1 MANNVNAFV
10 PEYYSQKLLRES
22 KEMTD
27 FKNNMTNN
35 DWEGEIKSAG
45 DTVHI
50 STPDLSSITIGEGV
64 VPDTS
69 NVYPKQLTLTI
80 DKSKSFQFKFNDIE
94 QAQSQFNMMDGYM
107 SSANELMMI
116 EVNKELE
123 EAVLKDAEIPQIGYG
138 SGAAASVSGSNALTF
153 NAATV
158 NTVFNRLKR
167 TLQENKALSPS
178 GFYTFKGN
186 KEQSLQLA
194 PVVTISPALFEEL
207 VNSTVLTHPTVQGDD
222 ILYKGVVGQIA
233 GMKIF
238 VDTLLSNISA
248 NDGTKYYV
256 ANEDARQYVVIAG
269 TKMGITFAEQ
279 YNKVEK
285 LRDPQTFADIG
296 RALYLYGYK
305 VTNPKSLVKG
315 TIKYSA

>member
-1 MANNVNAFV
+1 MPNNVNAFI
-10 PEYYSQKLLRES
+10 PEYYSQKLLKES

-50 STPDLSSITIGEGV
+50 VTPDLTNIVIGEGV
-64 VPDTS
+64 VPETND
-69 NVYPKQLTLTI
+69 VYPKSLTLTI

-94 QAQSQFNMMDGYM
+94 QAQSQFNMLEGYM
-107 SSANELMMI
+107 SASNERMMI

-123 EAVLKDAEIPQIGYG
+123 LAVLDEAQVPAVGNA
-138 SGAAASVSGSNALTF
+138 GAPFEATSATIVSF
-153 NAATV
+153 
-158 NTVFNRLKR
+158 FNRLKK
-167 TLQENKALSPS
+167 TLMANKALSPA

-186 KEQSLQLA
+186 KEQALQLA
-194 PVVTISPALFEEL
+194 PIVTIGTGLFEEL
-207 VNSTVLTHPTVQGDD
+207 VNSTQLTHPTVQGDD

-238 VDTLLSNISA
+238 VDTLLDTITNEA
-248 NDGTKYYV
+248 GTFVADEAERSYV
-256 ANEDARQYVVIAG
+256 AIAG

-296 RALYLYGYK
+296 RALYLYGFK
-305 VTNPKSLVKG
+305 ITNPKSLVKG
-315 TIKYSA
+315 QVKVA

>member
-1 MANNVNAFV
+1 MANNINAFV
-10 PEYYSQKLLRES
+10 PEFYSQKLLKES

-27 FKNNMTNN
+27 FKNNMTNS

-50 STPDLSSITIGEGV
+50 STPDLSNIVIGEGV
-64 VPDTS
+64 VPDTTS
-69 NVYPKQLTLTI
+69 VYPKSITLTI

-94 QAQSQFNMMDGYM
+94 QAQSQFNMMEGYM
-107 SSANELMMI
+107 SAANELMMI

-123 EAVLKDAEIPQIGYG
+123 EAVLADAYVPQIGYG
-138 SGAAASVSGSNALTF
+138 VSDDTDSAAYTF
-153 NAATV
+153 NASTINQA
-158 NTVFNRLKR
+158 FNRLKR
-167 TLQENKALSPS
+167 TLQDNKALSPA

-186 KEQSLQLA
+186 KEQALQLA
-194 PVVTISPALFEEL
+194 PIVTISPALFEEL

-233 GMKIF
+233 GMKVF
-238 VDTLLSNISA
+238 VDTILSTISG

-256 ANEDARQYVVIAG
+256 ADEANRQYVVIAG

-305 VTNPKSLVKG
+305 ITNPKSLVKG
-315 TIKYSA
+315 VLKFSS

>member
-10 PEYYSQKLLRES
+10 PEFYSQKLLKES

-27 FKNNMTNN
+27 FKNNMTNS

-50 STPDLSSITIGEGV
+50 CTPDASNIVIGEGV
-64 VPDTS
+64 VPEVND
-69 NVYPKQLTLTI
+69 VYPKSMTLTI
-80 DKSKSFQFKFNDIE
+80 DKTKSFQFKFNDIE
-94 QAQSQFNMMDGYM
+94 QAQSQFNMMEGYM
-107 SSANELMMI
+107 SIANERMMI

-123 EAVLKDAEIPQIGYG
+123 LEVLNNAEVPNVG
-138 SGAAASVSGSNALTF
+138 T
-153 NAATV
+153 NAAGFQATSATI
-158 NTVFNRLKR
+158 NTFFNRLKK
-167 TLQENKALSPS
+167 TLMANKALSPA

-186 KEQSLQLA
+186 KEQALQLNA
-194 PVVTISPALFEEL
+194 VVTIGTGLFEQL
-207 VNSTVLTHPTVQGDD
+207 VNSTQLTHPTVQGDD

-233 GMKIF
+233 GMQIF
-238 VDTLLSNISA
+238 VDTLLDGIKQTECA
-248 NDGTKYYV
+248 NHYADEAGKKFI
-256 ANEDARQYVVIAG
+256 AIAG

-285 LRDPQTFADIG
+285 LRDPQTFGDIG

-305 VTNPKSLVKG
+305 ITNPKSLVKG
-315 TIKYSA
+315 TVVVGA

>member
-10 PEYYSQKLLRES
+10 PEFYSQKLLKES

-27 FKNNMTNN
+27 FKNNMTNS

-50 STPDLSSITIGEGV
+50 CTPDASNIVIGEGV
-64 VPDTS
+64 VPEVND
-69 NVYPKQLTLTI
+69 VYPETMTLTI
-80 DKSKSFQFKFNDIE
+80 DKTKSFQFKFNDIE
-94 QAQSQFNMMDGYM
+94 QAQSQFNMMEGYM
-107 SSANELMMI
+107 SIANERMMI

-123 EAVLKDAEIPQIGYG
+123 LEVLNNAEVPNVG
-138 SGAAASVSGSNALTF
+138 T
-153 NAATV
+153 NAAGFQATSATI
-158 NTVFNRLKR
+158 NTFFNRLKK
-167 TLQENKALSPS
+167 TLMANKALSPA

-186 KEQSLQLA
+186 KEQALQLNA
-194 PVVTISPALFEEL
+194 VVTIGTGLFEQL
-207 VNSTVLTHPTVQGDD
+207 VNSTQLTHPTVQGDD

-233 GMKIF
+233 GMQIF
-238 VDTLLSNISA
+238 VDTLLDGIKQTECA
-248 NDGTKYYV
+248 NHYADEAGKKFI
-256 ANEDARQYVVIAG
+256 AIAG

-305 VTNPKSLVKG
+305 ITNPKSLVKG
-315 TIKYSA
+315 TVVVGA

>member
-10 PEYYSQKLLRES
+10 PEFYSKKLLKES

-27 FKNNMTNN
+27 FKNNYTNS

-50 STPDLSSITIGEGV
+50 STPDLSMITIGEGI

-69 NVYPKQLTLTI
+69 NVYPKQITMTI

-107 SSANELMMI
+107 SAANEKMMI

-123 EAVLKDAEIPQIGYG
+123 LAVLNDDKVPE
-138 SGAAASVSGSNALTF
+138 VKF
-153 NAATV
+153 NGTGKSI
-158 NTVFNRLKR
+158 NQFFNRIRR
-167 TLQENKALSPS
+167 TLMENKALSPA

-186 KEQSLQLA
+186 QEQSLQLT
-194 PVVTISPALFEEL
+194 PIVTIGNALFEQL
-207 VNSTVLTHPTVQGDD
+207 VNSDVLTHPTVQGDD
-222 ILYKGVVGQIA
+222 ILYKGIVGQIS

-238 VDTLLSNISA
+238 VDTLLDNVNPNEVPEGYA
-248 NDGTKYYV
+248 DPVGAEDETKFI
-256 ANEDARQYVVIAG
+256 AIAG

-305 VTNPKSLVKG
+305 ITNPKSLVRAVLDLG
-315 TIKYSA
+315 E

>member
-1 MANNVNAFV
+1 MANNVSAFV
-10 PEYYSQKLLRES
+10 PEFYSKKLLKES

-27 FKNNMTNN
+27 FKNNMCNN

-45 DTVHI
+45 DTVRI
-50 STPDLSSITIGEGV
+50 STPDLSMITIGEGI

-123 EAVLKDAEIPQIGYG
+123 EAVLEDGEVPTVGYG
-138 SGAAASVSGSNALTF
+138 ATGDPDSASF
-153 NAATV
+153 NVTSATI
-158 NTVFNRLKR
+158 NTAFNRIKK
-167 TLQENKALSPS
+167 TLQANKALSAS

-186 KEQSLQLA
+186 QEQALQLV
-194 PVVTISPALFEEL
+194 PVITISPGLFEEL

-238 VDTLLSNISA
+238 VDTLLETIDA
-248 NDGTKYYV
+248 HAGAKYYTADE
-256 ANEDARQYVVIAG
+256 ANRVYVFIAG

-285 LRDPQTFADIG
+285 LRDPQSFADIG

-305 VTNPKSLVKG
+305 ITNPKSLVKG
-315 TIKYSA
+315 VIKVTAS

>member
-10 PEYYSQKLLRES
+10 PEFYSQKLLKES

-27 FKNNMTNN
+27 FKNNMTNS

-50 STPDLSSITIGEGV
+50 CTPDASNIVIGEGV
-64 VPDTS
+64 VPEVND
-69 NVYPKQLTLTI
+69 VYPKSMTLTI
-80 DKSKSFQFKFNDIE
+80 DKTKSFQFKFNDIE
-94 QAQSQFNMMDGYM
+94 QAQSQFNMMEGYM
-107 SSANELMMI
+107 SIANERMMI

-123 EAVLKDAEIPQIGYG
+123 LEVLNNAEVPNVG
-138 SGAAASVSGSNALTF
+138 T
-153 NAATV
+153 NAAGFQATSATI
-158 NTVFNRLKR
+158 NTFFNRLKK
-167 TLQENKALSPS
+167 TLMANKALSPA

-186 KEQSLQLA
+186 KEQALQLNA
-194 PVVTISPALFEEL
+194 VVTIGTGLFEQL
-207 VNSTVLTHPTVQGDD
+207 VNSTQLTHPTVQGDD

-233 GMKIF
+233 GMQIF
-238 VDTLLSNISA
+238 VDTLLDSIKQTECA
-248 NDGTKYYV
+248 NHYADEAGKKFI
-256 ANEDARQYVVIAG
+256 AIAG

-305 VTNPKSLVKG
+305 ITNPKSLVKG
-315 TIKYSA
+315 TVVVGA

>member
-1 MANNVNAFV
+1 MANNINIFV
-10 PEYYSQKLLRES
+10 PEIYSQKLLKES

-27 FKNNMTNN
+27 FKNNMTNS

-50 STPDLSSITIGEGV
+50 CTPDLSNIKIGEGV
-64 VPDTS
+64 VPDT
-69 NVYPKQLTLTI
+69 VDVFPKSLTLTI

-94 QAQSQFNMMDGYM
+94 QAQSQFNMMEGYM

-116 EVNKELE
+116 EVNRELE
-123 EAVLKDAEIPQIGYG
+123 VAVLNDADVPNVGTTA
-138 SGAAASVSGSNALTF
+138 SPFAATSATI
-153 NAATV
+153 NAA
-158 NTVFNRLKR
+158 FNRIKR
-167 TLQENKALSPS
+167 VLQENKALSPA

-186 KEQSLQLA
+186 KEQALQLA
-194 PVVTISPALFEEL
+194 PIVTISPALFEEL
-207 VNSTVLTHPTVQGDD
+207 VNSTVLTHPTAQGDD

-238 VDTLLSNISA
+238 VDTLLSGITSA
-248 NDGTKYYV
+248 DDATYYADEANKKYV
-256 ANEDARQYVVIAG
+256 AIAG

-305 VTNPKSLVKG
+305 ITNPKSLVKAVIG
-315 TIKYSA
+315 LS

>member
-10 PEYYSQKLLRES
+10 PEFYSQKLLKES

-27 FKNNMTNN
+27 FKNNMTNS
-35 DWEGEIKSAG
+35 DWEGEMKSAG

-50 STPDLSSITIGEGV
+50 CTPDASNIVIGEGV
-64 VPDTS
+64 VPEVND
-69 NVYPKQLTLTI
+69 VYPKSMTLTI
-80 DKSKSFQFKFNDIE
+80 DKTKSFQFKFNDIE
-94 QAQSQFNMMDGYM
+94 QAQSQFNMMEGYM
-107 SSANELMMI
+107 SIANERMMI

-123 EAVLKDAEIPQIGYG
+123 LEVLNNAEVPNVG
-138 SGAAASVSGSNALTF
+138 T
-153 NAATV
+153 NAAGFQATSATI
-158 NTVFNRLKR
+158 NTFFNRLKK
-167 TLQENKALSPS
+167 TLMANKALSPA

-186 KEQSLQLA
+186 KEQALQLNA
-194 PVVTISPALFEEL
+194 VVTIGTGLFEQL
-207 VNSTVLTHPTVQGDD
+207 VNSTQLTHPTVQGDD

-233 GMKIF
+233 GMQIF
-238 VDTLLSNISA
+238 VDTLLDGIKQTECA
-248 NDGTKYYV
+248 NHYADEAGKKFI
-256 ANEDARQYVVIAG
+256 AIAG

-305 VTNPKSLVKG
+305 ITNPKSLVKG
-315 TIKYSA
+315 TVVVGA

>member
-10 PEYYSQKLLRES
+10 PEFYSQKLLKES

-27 FKNNMTNN
+27 FKNNMTNS

-50 STPDLSSITIGEGV
+50 CTPDASNIVIGEGV
-64 VPDTS
+64 VPEVND
-69 NVYPKQLTLTI
+69 VYPKSMTLTI
-80 DKSKSFQFKFNDIE
+80 DKTKSFQFKFNDIE
-94 QAQSQFNMMDGYM
+94 QAQSQFNMMEGYM
-107 SSANELMMI
+107 SIANERMMV

-123 EAVLKDAEIPQIGYG
+123 LEVLNNAEVPNVG
-138 SGAAASVSGSNALTF
+138 T
-153 NAATV
+153 NAAGFQATSATI
-158 NTVFNRLKR
+158 NTFFNRLKK
-167 TLQENKALSPS
+167 TLMANKALSPA

-186 KEQSLQLA
+186 KEQALQLNA
-194 PVVTISPALFEEL
+194 VVTIGTGLFEQL
-207 VNSTVLTHPTVQGDD
+207 VNSTQLTHPTVQGDD

-233 GMKIF
+233 GMQIF
-238 VDTLLSNISA
+238 VDTLLDGIKQTECA
-248 NDGTKYYV
+248 NHYADEANKKFV
-256 ANEDARQYVVIAG
+256 AIAG

-305 VTNPKSLVKG
+305 ITNPKSLVKG
-315 TIKYSA
+315 TVVVGA

>member
-1 MANNVNAFV
+1 MPNNVNAFI
-10 PEYYSQKLLRES
+10 PEYYSQKLLKES

-50 STPDLSSITIGEGV
+50 VTPDLTNIVIGEGV
-64 VPDTS
+64 VPETND
-69 NVYPKQLTLTI
+69 VYPKSLTLTI

-94 QAQSQFNMMDGYM
+94 QAQSQFNMLEGYM
-107 SSANELMMI
+107 SASNERMMV

-123 EAVLKDAEIPQIGYG
+123 LAVLDEAQVPAVGNA
-138 SGAAASVSGSNALTF
+138 GAPFEATSATIVSF
-153 NAATV
+153 
-158 NTVFNRLKR
+158 FNRLKK
-167 TLQENKALSPS
+167 TLMANKALSPA

-186 KEQSLQLA
+186 KEQALQLA
-194 PVVTISPALFEEL
+194 PIVTIGTGLFEEL
-207 VNSTVLTHPTVQGDD
+207 VNSTQLTHPTVQGDD

-238 VDTLLSNISA
+238 VDTLLDTITNEAGTFSA
-248 NDGTKYYV
+248 DEAQRSYV
-256 ANEDARQYVVIAG
+256 AIAG

-296 RALYLYGYK
+296 RALYLYGFK
-305 VTNPKSLVKG
+305 ITNPKSLVKG
-315 TIKYSA
+315 QVKVA

>member
-10 PEYYSQKLLRES
+10 PEFYSQKLLKES

-27 FKNNMTNN
+27 FKNNMTNS
-35 DWEGEIKSAG
+35 DWEGQIKSAG

-50 STPDLSSITIGEGV
+50 CTPDASNIVIGEGV
-64 VPDTS
+64 VPEVND
-69 NVYPKQLTLTI
+69 VYPKSMTLPI
-80 DKSKSFQFKFNDIE
+80 DKTKSFQFKFNDIE
-94 QAQSQFNMMDGYM
+94 QAQSQFNMMEGYM
-107 SSANELMMI
+107 SIANERMMI

-123 EAVLKDAEIPQIGYG
+123 LEVLNNAEVPNVG
-138 SGAAASVSGSNALTF
+138 T
-153 NAATV
+153 NAAGFQATSATI
-158 NTVFNRLKR
+158 NTFFNRLKK
-167 TLQENKALSPS
+167 TLMANKALSPA

-186 KEQSLQLA
+186 KEQALQLNA
-194 PVVTISPALFEEL
+194 VVTIGTGLFEQL
-207 VNSTVLTHPTVQGDD
+207 VNSTQLTHPTVQGDD

-233 GMKIF
+233 GMQIF
-238 VDTLLSNISA
+238 VDTLLDGIKQTECA
-248 NDGTKYYV
+248 NHYADEAGKKFI
-256 ANEDARQYVVIAG
+256 AIAG

-305 VTNPKSLVKG
+305 ITNPKSLVKG
-315 TIKYSA
+315 TVVVGA

>member
-1 MANNVNAFV
+1 MPNNINAFV
-10 PEYYSQKLLRES
+10 PEFYSQKLLKES

-50 STPDLSSITIGEGV
+50 VTPDLSNIVIGQGV
-64 VPDTS
+64 VPVTN
-69 NVYPKQLTLTI
+69 NVYPKSLTLTI

-94 QAQSQFNMMDGYM
+94 QAQSQFNMLDGYM
-107 SSANELMMI
+107 SASNEQMMI

-123 EAVLKDAEIPQIGYG
+123 VAVLDD
-138 SGAAASVSGSNALTF
+138 ASVPKVGDATTPF
-153 NAATV
+153 AATSATIV
-158 NTVFNRLKR
+158 SFFNRLKK
-167 TLQENKALSPS
+167 TLMANKALSPA

-186 KEQSLQLA
+186 KEQALQLA
-194 PVVTISPALFEEL
+194 PIVTIGTGLFEEL
-207 VNSTVLTHPTVQGDD
+207 VNSTQLTHPTVQGDD

-238 VDTLLSNISA
+238 VDTLLDTITST
-248 NDGTKYYV
+248 DGTTFEADDANKSYV
-256 ANEDARQYVVIAG
+256 AIAG

-305 VTNPKSLVKG
+305 ITNPKSLVKG
-315 TIKYSA
+315 QVTVA

>member
-10 PEYYSQKLLRES
+10 PEFYSQKLLKES

-27 FKNNMTNN
+27 FKNNMTNS

-50 STPDLSSITIGEGV
+50 CTPDASNIVIGEGV
-64 VPDTS
+64 VPEVND
-69 NVYPKQLTLTI
+69 VYPKSMTLTI
-80 DKSKSFQFKFNDIE
+80 DKTKSFQFKFNDIE
-94 QAQSQFNMMDGYM
+94 QAQSQFNMMEGYM
-107 SSANELMMI
+107 SLANESMMI

-123 EAVLKDAEIPQIGYG
+123 LEVLNNAEVPNVG
-138 SGAAASVSGSNALTF
+138 T
-153 NAATV
+153 NAAGFKATSATI
-158 NTVFNRLKR
+158 NTFFNRLKK
-167 TLQENKALSPS
+167 TLMANKALSTA

-186 KEQSLQLA
+186 KEQALQLNA
-194 PVVTISPALFEEL
+194 VVTIGTGLFEQL
-207 VNSTVLTHPTVQGDD
+207 VNSTQLTHPTVQGDD

-233 GMKIF
+233 GMQIF
-238 VDTLLSNISA
+238 VDTLLDGIKQTECA
-248 NDGTKYYV
+248 NHYADEAAKKFI
-256 ANEDARQYVVIAG
+256 AIAG

-305 VTNPKSLVKG
+305 ITNPKSLVKG
-315 TIKYSA
+315 TVVIGA

>member
-10 PEYYSQKLLRES
+10 PEFYSQKLLRES

-27 FKNNMTNN
+27 FKNNMTNSE
-35 DWEGEIKSAG
+35 WEGEIKSAG

-50 STPDLSSITIGEGV
+50 TTPDLSMIVIGEGV

-69 NVYPKQLTLTI
+69 DVYPKQITLTI

-107 SSANELMMI
+107 SAANELMLV

-123 EAVLKDAEIPQIGYG
+123 LAVLNDANVPVVGNHSTPI
-138 SGAAASVSGSNALTF
+138 
-153 NAATV
+153 AATSA
-158 NTVFNRLKR
+158 TVTNFFNKIKR
-167 TLQENKALSPS
+167 TLMGNKALSPS

-186 KEQSLQLA
+186 KEQALQLA
-194 PVVTISPALFEEL
+194 PIVTIGAGLFEQL
-207 VNSTVLTHPTVQGDD
+207 VNSTVLTHPTAQGDD

-238 VDTLLSNISA
+238 VDTLLDGITSTEAATHYADEA
-248 NDGTKYYV
+248 NGYYI
-256 ANEDARQYVVIAG
+256 AIAG

-305 VTNPKSLVKG
+305 ITNPKSLVKACV
-315 TIKYSA
+315 KF

>member
-1 MANNVNAFV
+1 MANNVSAFV
-10 PEYYSQKLLRES
+10 PEFYSKKLLKES

-27 FKNNMTNN
+27 FKNNMCNN

-45 DTVHI
+45 DTVRI
-50 STPDLSSITIGEGV
+50 STPDLSMITIGEGI

-123 EAVLKDAEIPQIGYG
+123 EAVLADSEVTSIGTVAAPYTFG
-138 SGAAASVSGSNALTF
+138 ASGDIVKAF
-153 NAATV
+153 NKI
-158 NTVFNRLKR
+158 KR
-167 TLQENKALSPS
+167 KLQENKALSPS

-186 KEQSLQLA
+186 QEQALQLA

-207 VNSTVLTHPTVQGDD
+207 VNSDKLTHPTVQGDD
-222 ILYKGVVGQIA
+222 ILYKGIVGQIA

-238 VDTLLSNISA
+238 VDTLFSGLDVT
-248 NDGTKYYV
+248 DGASDAYT
-256 ANEDARQYVVIAG
+256 ANEASRQYVVIAG

-285 LRDPQTFADIG
+285 LRDPQSFADIG

-305 VTNPKSLVKG
+305 ITNPKSLVKG
-315 TIKYSA
+315 VIKYSAS

>member
-1 MANNVNAFV
+1 MANTVGAFI
-10 PEYYSQKLLRES
+10 PEFYSKKLLKES

-27 FKNNMTNN
+27 FKNNMTNS

-50 STPDLSSITIGEGV
+50 STPDLSMITIGEGV

-69 NVYPKQLTLTI
+69 DVYPKQLSLTI

-94 QAQSQFNMMDGYM
+94 QAQSQFNMLDGYM
-107 SSANELMMI
+107 SAANEKMMV

-123 EAVLKDAEIPQIGYG
+123 LEVLNNTEVPNIGTN
-138 SGAAASVSGSNALTF
+138 AAAFTATSATINKFF
-153 NAATV
+153 NK
-158 NTVFNRLKR
+158 LKR
-167 TLQENKALSPS
+167 TLMGNKALSPA

-186 KEQSLQLA
+186 QEQTLQLK
-194 PVVTISPALFEEL
+194 PVVTIGSGLFEQL

-233 GMKIF
+233 GMQIF
-238 VDTLLSNISA
+238 VDTLL
-248 NDGTKYYV
+248 DGIKSTEAATHYADETNNKYI
-256 ANEDARQYVVIAG
+256 AIAG
-269 TKMGITFAEQ
+269 TKMGITYAEQ

-305 VTNPKSLVKG
+305 ITNPKCLVKG
-315 TIKYSA
+315 TVEVTA

>member
-10 PEYYSQKLLRES
+10 PEIYSQKLLKES

-50 STPDLSSITIGEGV
+50 CTPDLSNITIGEGV
-64 VPDTS
+64 VPDTCD
-69 NVYPKQLTLTI
+69 VYPKSMTLTI

-94 QAQSQFNMMDGYM
+94 QAQSQFNMMEGYM

-116 EVNKELE
+116 EVNRELE
-123 EAVLKDAEIPQIGYG
+123 VAVLNDANVPNVGTT
-138 SGAAASVSGSNALTF
+138 ASPFACTS
-153 NAATV
+153 ATI
-158 NTVFNRLKR
+158 NTAFNRIKR
-167 TLQENKALSPS
+167 ILQGNKALSPS

-186 KEQSLQLA
+186 KEQALQLA
-194 PVVTISPALFEEL
+194 PIVTISPALFEEL
-207 VNSTVLTHPTVQGDD
+207 VNSTVLTHPTAQGDD

-238 VDTLLSNISA
+238 VDTLLSGITSA
-248 NDGTKYYV
+248 DDATYYADEDNKKYV
-256 ANEDARQYVVIAG
+256 AIAG

-305 VTNPKSLVKG
+305 ITNPKSLVKAIIG
-315 TIKYSA
+315 LS

>member
-10 PEYYSQKLLRES
+10 PEIYSQKLLKES

-27 FKNNMTNN
+27 FKNNMTNS

-50 STPDLSSITIGEGV
+50 CTPDLSNIKIGEGV
-64 VPDTS
+64 VPDTVD
-69 NVYPKQLTLTI
+69 VYPKSLTLTI

-94 QAQSQFNMMDGYM
+94 QAQSQFNMMEGYM

-116 EVNKELE
+116 EVNRELE
-123 EAVLKDAEIPQIGYG
+123 VAVLGDADVPNVGTTA
-138 SGAAASVSGSNALTF
+138 SPFAATSATI
-153 NAATV
+153 NAA
-158 NTVFNRLKR
+158 FNRIKR
-167 TLQENKALSPS
+167 VLQENKALSPA

-186 KEQSLQLA
+186 KEQALQLA
-194 PVVTISPALFEEL
+194 PIVTISPALFEEL

-238 VDTLLSNISA
+238 VDTLLSGITATDNATYYADEA
-248 NDGTKYYV
+248 NKKYV
-256 ANEDARQYVVIAG
+256 AIAG

-305 VTNPKSLVKG
+305 ITNPKSLVKAVIG
-315 TIKYSA
+315 LS

>member
-10 PEYYSQKLLRES
+10 PEFYSQKLLKES

-27 FKNNMTNN
+27 FKNNMTNS

-50 STPDLSSITIGEGV
+50 CTPDASNIVIGEGV
-64 VPDTS
+64 VPEVND
-69 NVYPKQLTLTI
+69 VYPKTMTLTI
-80 DKSKSFQFKFNDIE
+80 DKTKSFQFKFNDIE
-94 QAQSQFNMMDGYM
+94 QAQSQFNMMEGYM
-107 SSANELMMI
+107 SIANERMMI

-123 EAVLKDAEIPQIGYG
+123 LEVLNNAEVPNVG
-138 SGAAASVSGSNALTF
+138 T
-153 NAATV
+153 NAAGFQATSATI
-158 NTVFNRLKR
+158 NTFFNRLKK
-167 TLQENKALSPS
+167 TLMANKALSPA

-186 KEQSLQLA
+186 KEQALQLNA
-194 PVVTISPALFEEL
+194 VVTIGTGLFEQL
-207 VNSTVLTHPTVQGDD
+207 VNSTQLTHPTVQGDD

-233 GMKIF
+233 GMQIF
-238 VDTLLSNISA
+238 VDTLLDGIKQTECA
-248 NDGTKYYV
+248 NHYADEAGKKFI
-256 ANEDARQYVVIAG
+256 AIAG

-305 VTNPKSLVKG
+305 ITNPKSLVKG
-315 TIKYSA
+315 TVVVGA

>member
-10 PEYYSQKLLRES
+10 PEIYSQKLLKES

-27 FKNNMTNN
+27 FKNNMTNS

-50 STPDLSSITIGEGV
+50 CTPDLSNIKIGEGV
-64 VPDTS
+64 VPDTVD
-69 NVYPKQLTLTI
+69 VYPKSLTLTI

-94 QAQSQFNMMDGYM
+94 QAQSQFNMMEGYM

-116 EVNKELE
+116 EVNRELE
-123 EAVLKDAEIPQIGYG
+123 VAVLNDANVPNVGTTAEPF
-138 SGAAASVSGSNALTF
+138 AATSATI
-153 NAATV
+153 NAA
-158 NTVFNRLKR
+158 FNRIKR
-167 TLQENKALSPS
+167 ILQENKALSPA

-186 KEQSLQLA
+186 KEQALQLA
-194 PVVTISPALFEEL
+194 PIVTISPALFEEL
-207 VNSTVLTHPTVQGDD
+207 VNSTVLTHPTAQGDD

-238 VDTLLSNISA
+238 VDTLLSGITSA
-248 NDGTKYYV
+248 DDATYYADEANKKYV
-256 ANEDARQYVVIAG
+256 AIAG

-305 VTNPKSLVKG
+305 ITNPKSLVKAIIG
-315 TIKYSA
+315 LS

>member
-10 PEYYSQKLLRES
+10 PEFYSQKLLKES

-27 FKNNMTNN
+27 FKNNFTNT

-50 STPDLSSITIGEGV
+50 VTPDLSNIVIGEGI
-64 VPDTS
+64 VPLTND
-69 NVYPKQLTLTI
+69 VYPKSLTLTI

-107 SSANELMMI
+107 SAANERMMI
-116 EVNKELE
+116 EVDRELE
-123 EAVLKDAEIPQIGYG
+123 LAVLAEEAIPNIGDTANAFATT
-138 SGAAASVSGSNALTF
+138 SATIVSA
-153 NAATV
+153 
-158 NTVFNRLKR
+158 FNRIKKVLMA
-167 TLQENKALSPS
+167 NKALSPA

-186 KEQSLQLA
+186 KEQSLQLN
-194 PVVTISPALFEEL
+194 PIVTIGPSLFEAL
-207 VNSTVLTHPTVQGDD
+207 VNSTQLTHPTVQGDD
-222 ILYKGVVGQIA
+222 ILYKGVVGEIA

-238 VDTLLSNISA
+238 VDTLLDGITAEDNADFYTDDA
-248 NDGTKYYV
+248 NKK
-256 ANEDARQYVVIAG
+256 YVVIAG

-285 LRDPQTFADIG
+285 LRDPQTFSDIG

-305 VTNPKSLVKG
+305 ITNPKSLVKG
-315 TIKYSA
+315 VIEVA

>member
-10 PEYYSQKLLRES
+10 PEFYSQKLLKES

-27 FKNNMTNN
+27 FKNNMTNS

-50 STPDLSSITIGEGV
+50 CTPDASNIVIGEGV
-64 VPDTS
+64 VPEVND
-69 NVYPKQLTLTI
+69 VYPKSMTLTI
-80 DKSKSFQFKFNDIE
+80 DKTKSFQFKFNDIE
-94 QAQSQFNMMDGYM
+94 QAQSQFNMMEGYM
-107 SSANELMMI
+107 SIANERMMI

-123 EAVLKDAEIPQIGYG
+123 LEVLNNAEVPNVG
-138 SGAAASVSGSNALTF
+138 T
-153 NAATV
+153 NAAGFQATSATI
-158 NTVFNRLKR
+158 NTFFNRLKK
-167 TLQENKALSPS
+167 TLMANKALSPA

-186 KEQSLQLA
+186 KEQALQLNA
-194 PVVTISPALFEEL
+194 VVTIGTGLFEQL
-207 VNSTVLTHPTVQGDD
+207 VNSTQLTHPTVQGDD

-233 GMKIF
+233 GMQIF
-238 VDTLLSNISA
+238 VDTLLDGIKQTECA
-248 NDGTKYYV
+248 NHYADEAGKKFI
-256 ANEDARQYVVIAG
+256 AIAG
-269 TKMGITFAEQ
+269 SKMGITFAEQ

-305 VTNPKSLVKG
+305 ITNPKSLVKG
-315 TIKYSA
+315 TVVVGA

>member
-10 PEYYSQKLLRES
+10 PEFYSQKLLKES

-50 STPDLSSITIGEGV
+50 CTPDASNIVIGEGV
-64 VPDTS
+64 VPEVND
-69 NVYPKQLTLTI
+69 VYPKAMTLTI
-80 DKSKSFQFKFNDIE
+80 DKTKSFQFKFNDIE
-94 QAQSQFNMMDGYM
+94 QAQSQFNMMEGYM
-107 SSANELMMI
+107 SIANERMMI

-123 EAVLKDAEIPQIGYG
+123 LEVLNNAEVPNVG
-138 SGAAASVSGSNALTF
+138 T
-153 NAATV
+153 NAAGFQATSATI
-158 NTVFNRLKR
+158 NTFFNRLKK
-167 TLQENKALSPS
+167 TLMANKALSPA

-186 KEQSLQLA
+186 KEQALQLNA
-194 PVVTISPALFEEL
+194 VVTIGTGLFEQL
-207 VNSTVLTHPTVQGDD
+207 VNSTQLTHPTVQGDD
-222 ILYKGVVGQIA
+222 ILYKGVVGQIS
-233 GMKIF
+233 GMQIF
-238 VDTLLSNISA
+238 VDTLLDGIKQAECA
-248 NDGTKYYV
+248 NHYADEANKKFV
-256 ANEDARQYVVIAG
+256 AIAG

-305 VTNPKSLVKG
+305 ITNPKSLVKG
-315 TIKYSA
+315 TVVVGA

>member
-10 PEYYSQKLLRES
+10 PEFYSQKLLKES

-27 FKNNMTNN
+27 FKNNMTNS

-50 STPDLSSITIGEGV
+50 CTPDASNIVIGEGV
-64 VPDTS
+64 VPEVND
-69 NVYPKQLTLTI
+69 VYPKSMTLTI
-80 DKSKSFQFKFNDIE
+80 DKTKSFQFKFNDIE
-94 QAQSQFNMMDGYM
+94 QAQSQFNMMEGYM
-107 SSANELMMI
+107 SIANERMMI

-123 EAVLKDAEIPQIGYG
+123 LEVLNNAEVPNVG
-138 SGAAASVSGSNALTF
+138 T
-153 NAATV
+153 NAAGFQATSATI
-158 NTVFNRLKR
+158 NTSFNRLKK
-167 TLQENKALSPS
+167 TLMANKALSPA

-186 KEQSLQLA
+186 KEQALQLNA
-194 PVVTISPALFEEL
+194 VVTIGTGLFEQL
-207 VNSTVLTHPTVQGDD
+207 VNSTQLTHPTVQGDD

-233 GMKIF
+233 GMQIF
-238 VDTLLSNISA
+238 VDTLLDGIKQTECA
-248 NDGTKYYV
+248 NHYADEAGKKFI
-256 ANEDARQYVVIAG
+256 AIAG

-305 VTNPKSLVKG
+305 ITNPKSLVKG
-315 TIKYSA
+315 TVVVGA

>member
-1 MANNVNAFV
+1 MANNVNAFI
-10 PEYYSQKLLRES
+10 PEFYSQKLLKES

-27 FKNNMTNN
+27 FKNNMTNS

-50 STPDLSSITIGEGV
+50 CTPDASNIVIGEGV
-64 VPDTS
+64 VPEVND
-69 NVYPKQLTLTI
+69 VYPKTMTLTI
-80 DKSKSFQFKFNDIE
+80 DKTKSFQFKFNDIE
-94 QAQSQFNMMDGYM
+94 QAQSQFNMMEGYM
-107 SSANELMMI
+107 SIANERMMV

-123 EAVLKDAEIPQIGYG
+123 LEVLNNAEVPNVG
-138 SGAAASVSGSNALTF
+138 T
-153 NAATV
+153 NAAGFQATSATI
-158 NTVFNRLKR
+158 NTFFNRLKK
-167 TLQENKALSPS
+167 TLMANKALSPA

-186 KEQSLQLA
+186 KEQALQLNA
-194 PVVTISPALFEEL
+194 VVTIGTGLFEQL
-207 VNSTVLTHPTVQGDD
+207 VNSTQLTHPTVQGDD

-233 GMKIF
+233 GMQIF
-238 VDTLLSNISA
+238 VDTLLDGIKQTECA
-248 NDGTKYYV
+248 NHYADEAGKKFI
-256 ANEDARQYVVIAG
+256 AIAG

-305 VTNPKSLVKG
+305 ITNPKSLVKG
-315 TIKYSA
+315 TVVVGS

>member
-1 MANNVNAFV
+1 MPNNVNAFI
-10 PEYYSQKLLRES
+10 PEYYSQKLLKES

-50 STPDLSSITIGEGV
+50 VTPDLSNIVIGEGV
-64 VPDTS
+64 VPETN
-69 NVYPKQLTLTI
+69 NVYPKSLTLTI

-94 QAQSQFNMMDGYM
+94 QAQSQFNMLEGYM
-107 SSANELMMI
+107 SSANERMMV

-123 EAVLKDAEIPQIGYG
+123 LAVLEDAEVPAVGNA
-138 SGAAASVSGSNALTF
+138 GAPFQATSATIVSF
-153 NAATV
+153 
-158 NTVFNRLKR
+158 FNRLKK
-167 TLQENKALSPS
+167 TLMANKALSPA

-186 KEQSLQLA
+186 KEQALQLA
-194 PVVTISPALFEEL
+194 PIVTIGTGLFEEL
-207 VNSTVLTHPTVQGDD
+207 VNSTQLTHPTVQGDD

-238 VDTLLSNISA
+238 VDTLLDTIANEAGTFSA
-248 NDGTKYYV
+248 DEAGRSYV
-256 ANEDARQYVVIAG
+256 AIAG

-296 RALYLYGYK
+296 RALYLYGFK
-305 VTNPKSLVKG
+305 ITNPKSLVKG
-315 TIKYSA
+315 QVKVA

>member
-10 PEYYSQKLLRES
+10 PEFYSQKLLKES

-27 FKNNMTNN
+27 FKNNMTNS

-50 STPDLSSITIGEGV
+50 CTPDASNIVIGEGV
-64 VPDTS
+64 VPEVND
-69 NVYPKQLTLTI
+69 VYPKSMTLTI
-80 DKSKSFQFKFNDIE
+80 DKTKSFQFKFNDIE
-94 QAQSQFNMMDGYM
+94 QAQSQFNMMEGYM
-107 SSANELMMI
+107 SIANERMMI

-123 EAVLKDAEIPQIGYG
+123 LEVLNNAEVPNVG
-138 SGAAASVSGSNALTF
+138 T
-153 NAATV
+153 NAAGFQATSATI
-158 NTVFNRLKR
+158 NTFFNRLKK
-167 TLQENKALSPS
+167 TLMANNALSPA

-186 KEQSLQLA
+186 KEQALQLNA
-194 PVVTISPALFEEL
+194 VVTIGTGLFEQL
-207 VNSTVLTHPTVQGDD
+207 VNSTQLTHPTVQGDD

-233 GMKIF
+233 GMQIF
-238 VDTLLSNISA
+238 VDTLLDGIKQTECA
-248 NDGTKYYV
+248 NHYADEAGKKFI
-256 ANEDARQYVVIAG
+256 AIAG

-305 VTNPKSLVKG
+305 ITNPKSLVKG
-315 TIKYSA
+315 TVVVGA

>member
-1 MANNVNAFV
+1 MPNNINAFV
-10 PEYYSQKLLRES
+10 PEFYSQKLLKES

-50 STPDLSSITIGEGV
+50 VTPDLSNIVIGQGV
-64 VPDTS
+64 VPVTN
-69 NVYPKQLTLTI
+69 NVYPKSLTLTI

-94 QAQSQFNMMDGYM
+94 QAQSQFNMLEGYM
-107 SSANELMMI
+107 SASNEQMMI

-123 EAVLKDAEIPQIGYG
+123 IAVLDETLVPSVGDATTPFQATSATI
-138 SGAAASVSGSNALTF
+138 VSF
-153 NAATV
+153 
-158 NTVFNRLKR
+158 FNRLKK
-167 TLQENKALSPS
+167 TLMSNKALSPA

-186 KEQSLQLA
+186 KEQALQLA
-194 PVVTISPALFEEL
+194 PIVTIGTGLFEEL
-207 VNSTVLTHPTVQGDD
+207 VNSTQLTHPTVQGDD

-238 VDTLLSNISA
+238 VDTLLDTITST
-248 NDGTKYYV
+248 DGSTFEADDAQRSYV
-256 ANEDARQYVVIAG
+256 AIAG

-305 VTNPKSLVKG
+305 ITNPKSLVKG
-315 TIKYSA
+315 QVKVA

>member
-10 PEYYSQKLLRES
+10 PEIYSQKLLKES

-27 FKNNMTNN
+27 FKNNMTNS

-50 STPDLSSITIGEGV
+50 CTPDLSNITIGEGV
-64 VPDTS
+64 VPETCD
-69 NVYPKQLTLTI
+69 VYPKSLTLTI

-94 QAQSQFNMMDGYM
+94 QAQSQFNMMEGYM

-116 EVNKELE
+116 EVNRELE
-123 EAVLKDAEIPQIGYG
+123 VAVLSDANVPNVGNT
-138 SGAAASVSGSNALTF
+138 ASPFTVSS
-153 NAATV
+153 ATI
-158 NTVFNRLKR
+158 NTAFNRIKR
-167 TLQENKALSPS
+167 VLQANKALSPS

-186 KEQSLQLA
+186 KEQALQLA
-194 PVVTISPALFEEL
+194 PIVTISPALFEEL

-238 VDTLLSNISA
+238 VDTLLSGITSA
-248 NDGTKYYV
+248 DSAAFYADE
-256 ANEDARQYVVIAG
+256 ANKKYVVIAG

-305 VTNPKSLVKG
+305 ITNPKSLVKG
-315 TIKYSA
+315 VIAVS

>member
-10 PEYYSQKLLRES
+10 PEFYSQKLLKES

-27 FKNNMTNN
+27 FKNNMTNS

-50 STPDLSSITIGEGV
+50 CTPDASNIVIGEGV
-64 VPDTS
+64 VPEVND
-69 NVYPKQLTLTI
+69 VYPKSMTLTI
-80 DKSKSFQFKFNDIE
+80 DNTKSFQFKFNDIE
-94 QAQSQFNMMDGYM
+94 QAQSQFNMMEGYM
-107 SSANELMMI
+107 SIANERMMI

-123 EAVLKDAEIPQIGYG
+123 LEVLNNAEVPNVG
-138 SGAAASVSGSNALTF
+138 T
-153 NAATV
+153 NAAGFQATSATI
-158 NTVFNRLKR
+158 NTFFNRLKK
-167 TLQENKALSPS
+167 TLMANKALSPA

-186 KEQSLQLA
+186 KEQALQLNA
-194 PVVTISPALFEEL
+194 VVTIGTGLFEQL
-207 VNSTVLTHPTVQGDD
+207 VNSTQLTHPTVQGDD

-233 GMKIF
+233 GMQIF
-238 VDTLLSNISA
+238 VDTLLDGIKQTECA
-248 NDGTKYYV
+248 NHYADEAGKKFI
-256 ANEDARQYVVIAG
+256 AIAG

-305 VTNPKSLVKG
+305 ITNPKSLVKG
-315 TIKYSA
+315 TVVVGA

>member
-10 PEYYSQKLLRES
+10 PEIYSQKLLKES

-50 STPDLSSITIGEGV
+50 CTPDLSNITIGEGV
-64 VPDTS
+64 VPDTCD
-69 NVYPKQLTLTI
+69 VYPKSLTLTI

-94 QAQSQFNMMDGYM
+94 QAQSQFNMMEGYM

-116 EVNKELE
+116 EVNRELE
-123 EAVLKDAEIPQIGYG
+123 VAVLNDANVPNVGTT
-138 SGAAASVSGSNALTF
+138 ASPFECT
-153 NAATV
+153 AATI
-158 NTVFNRLKR
+158 NRAFNRIKR
-167 TLQENKALSPS
+167 VLQENKALSPA

-186 KEQSLQLA
+186 KEQALQLA
-194 PVVTISPALFEEL
+194 PIVTISPALFEEL
-207 VNSTVLTHPTVQGDD
+207 VGSTVLTHPTVQGDD
-222 ILYKGVVGQIA
+222 ILYKGIVGQIA

-238 VDTLLSNISA
+238 VDTLLSGITSDDNATYYADEA
-248 NDGTKYYV
+248 NAKYV
-256 ANEDARQYVVIAG
+256 AIAG

-305 VTNPKSLVKG
+305 ITNPKSLVKAV
-315 TIKYSA
+315 ISVSNS

>member
-10 PEYYSQKLLRES
+10 PEFYSQKLLKES

-27 FKNNMTNN
+27 FKNNMTNS

-50 STPDLSSITIGEGV
+50 CTPDASNIVIGEGV
-64 VPDTS
+64 VPEAND
-69 NVYPKQLTLTI
+69 VYPKTMTLTI
-80 DKSKSFQFKFNDIE
+80 DKTKSFQFKFNDIE
-94 QAQSQFNMMDGYM
+94 QAQSQFNMMEGYM
-107 SSANELMMI
+107 SIANERMMI

-123 EAVLKDAEIPQIGYG
+123 LEVLNNAEVPNVG
-138 SGAAASVSGSNALTF
+138 T
-153 NAATV
+153 NAAGFQATSATI
-158 NTVFNRLKR
+158 NTFFNRLKK
-167 TLQENKALSPS
+167 TLMANKALSPA

-186 KEQSLQLA
+186 KEQALQLNA
-194 PVVTISPALFEEL
+194 VVTIGTGLFEQL
-207 VNSTVLTHPTVQGDD
+207 VNSTQLTHPTVQGDD

-233 GMKIF
+233 GMQIF
-238 VDTLLSNISA
+238 VDTLLDGIKQTECA
-248 NDGTKYYV
+248 NHYADEAGKKFI
-256 ANEDARQYVVIAG
+256 AIAG

-305 VTNPKSLVKG
+305 ITNPKSLVKG
-315 TIKYSA
+315 TVVVGA

>member
-10 PEYYSQKLLRES
+10 PEFYSQKLLKES

-27 FKNNMTNN
+27 FKNNMTNS

-50 STPDLSSITIGEGV
+50 CTPDASNIVIGEGV
-64 VPDTS
+64 VPEVND
-69 NVYPKQLTLTI
+69 VYPKTMTLTI
-80 DKSKSFQFKFNDIE
+80 DKTKSFQFKFNDIE
-94 QAQSQFNMMDGYM
+94 QAQSQFNMMEGYM
-107 SSANELMMI
+107 SIANERMMI

-123 EAVLKDAEIPQIGYG
+123 LEVLNNAEVPNVG
-138 SGAAASVSGSNALTF
+138 T
-153 NAATV
+153 NAAGFQATSATI
-158 NTVFNRLKR
+158 NTFFNRLKK
-167 TLQENKALSPS
+167 TLMANKALSPA

-186 KEQSLQLA
+186 KEQALQLNA
-194 PVVTISPALFEEL
+194 VVTIGTGLFEQL
-207 VNSTVLTHPTVQGDD
+207 VNSTQLTHPTVQGDD

-233 GMKIF
+233 GMQIF
-238 VDTLLSNISA
+238 VDTLLDCIKQTECA
-248 NDGTKYYV
+248 NHYADEAGKKFI
-256 ANEDARQYVVIAG
+256 AIAG

-305 VTNPKSLVKG
+305 ITNPKSLVKG
-315 TIKYSA
+315 TVVVGA

>member
-1 MANNVNAFV
+1 MPNNVNAFI
-10 PEYYSQKLLRES
+10 PEYYSQKLLKES

-50 STPDLSSITIGEGV
+50 VTPDLTNIVIGEGV
-64 VPDTS
+64 VPETND
-69 NVYPKQLTLTI
+69 VYPKSLTLTI

-94 QAQSQFNMMDGYM
+94 QAQSQFNMLEGYM
-107 SSANELMMI
+107 SASNERMMI

-123 EAVLKDAEIPQIGYG
+123 LAVLDEAQVPAVGNA
-138 SGAAASVSGSNALTF
+138 GAPFEATSATIVSF
-153 NAATV
+153 
-158 NTVFNRLKR
+158 FNRLKK
-167 TLQENKALSPS
+167 TLMANKALSPA

-186 KEQSLQLA
+186 KEQALQLA
-194 PVVTISPALFEEL
+194 PIVTIGTGLFEEL
-207 VNSTVLTHPTVQGDD
+207 VNSTQLTHPTVQGDD

-238 VDTLLSNISA
+238 VDTLLDTITNEAGTFSA
-248 NDGTKYYV
+248 NEAQRSYV
-256 ANEDARQYVVIAG
+256 AIAG

-296 RALYLYGYK
+296 RALYLYGFK
-305 VTNPKSLVKG
+305 ITNPKSLVKG
-315 TIKYSA
+315 QVKVA

>member
-10 PEYYSQKLLRES
+10 PEIYSQKLLKES

-50 STPDLSSITIGEGV
+50 CTPDLSNITIGEGV
-64 VPDTS
+64 VPDTCD
-69 NVYPKQLTLTI
+69 VYPKSLTLTI

-94 QAQSQFNMMDGYM
+94 QAQSQFNMMEGYM

-116 EVNKELE
+116 EVNRELE
-123 EAVLKDAEIPQIGYG
+123 VAVLGDADVPNVGTT
-138 SGAAASVSGSNALTF
+138 ASPF
-153 NAATV
+153 ATSSATI
-158 NTVFNRLKR
+158 NTAFNRIKR
-167 TLQENKALSPS
+167 TLQANKALSPS

-186 KEQSLQLA
+186 KEQALQLA
-194 PVVTISPALFEEL
+194 PIVTISPALFEEL

-238 VDTLLSNISA
+238 VDTLLSGITATDNA
-248 NDGTKYYV
+248 TYYADEDNAKYL
-256 ANEDARQYVVIAG
+256 AIAG

-305 VTNPKSLVKG
+305 ITNPKSLVKAV
-315 TIKYSA
+315 ISVSNS